1 MTESRPL
8 GAAVVPLL
16 ALAIFINYVDR
27 GNLATAAP
35 LMKDQLQLS
44 GTQIGLLL
52 SSFFWTYVPAQI
64 LAGWLIGRIDAYRT
78 LALGVAVWSV
88 ATVLSGLAGG
98 FVSLLLLRLLLG
110 LGEGAAF
117 PGSSTLLAQH
127 LPGEK
132 LGAANGLIAVG
143 LALGPAFGTFAGGLL
158 MARVGWRMVF
168 LVFGAASSVWLLP
181 WSLVMRNASRRTAR
195 RATPAGGPTFG
206 EILRRRESWGAAI
219 GHFCVNYAFYFV
231 ISWLPTYLVKA
242 RGMTVGEMA
251 RVGGLIYLVYAATS
265 MLTGLL
271 SDRAMRAGATAT
283 QVRKLSLFLNGV
295 LVFASMWGVA
305 YGGDRVAR
313 ASLYLAGFAFGFST
327 PAIYAVG
334 QTLAGP
340 RAAAKW
346 MGIQNCL
353 GNLAGILAPLATGV
367 VVDRTGQFFW
377 AFIVAGAAALLGV
390 VGWVVMIPRV
400 ETIDWRPRALDAPS
414 IALEPR

>member
-1 MTESRPL
+1 
-8 GAAVVPLL
+8 
-16 ALAIFINYVDR
+16 
-27 GNLATAAP
+27 
-35 LMKDQLQLS
+35 
-44 GTQIGLLL
+44 
-52 SSFFWTYVPAQI
+52 
-64 LAGWLIGRIDAYRT
+64 
-78 LALGVAVWSV
+78 
-88 ATVLSGLAGG
+88 
-98 FVSLLLLRLLLG
+98 
-110 LGEGAAF
+110 
-117 PGSSTLLAQH
+117 
-127 LPGEK
+127 
-132 LGAANGLIAVG
+132 
-143 LALGPAFGTFAGGLL
+143 
-158 MARVGWRMVF
+158 
-168 LVFGAASSVWLLP
+168 
-181 WSLVMRNASRRTAR
+181 
-195 RATPAGGPTFG
+195 
-206 EILRRRESWGAAI
+206 
-219 GHFCVNYAFYFV
+219 
-231 ISWLPTYLVKA
+231 
-242 RGMTVGEMA
+242 MA

-305 YGGDRVAR
+305 YGGDMVVR